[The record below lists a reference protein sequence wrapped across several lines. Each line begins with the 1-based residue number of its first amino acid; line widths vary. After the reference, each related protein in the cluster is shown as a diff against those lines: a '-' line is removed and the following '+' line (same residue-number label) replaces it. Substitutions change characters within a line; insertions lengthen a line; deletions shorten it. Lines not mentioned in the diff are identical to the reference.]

1 MKSPTTGMSNQSTI
15 DGINDSV
22 IESSLPDGPVETMP
36 DLQYLYGQLYLLGR
50 YGGEG
55 DEYAPYLTP
64 GEAEDFIER
73 ENSLI
78 SARVDLTGEKPSI
91 EDVHFDTYTED
102 DIVDVA
108 HSLYS
113 PGRAVDHSLTHQ
125 SSVNGNEPERLAEY
139 LTDRFTRWPD
149 ETSVVEV
156 EESHRSGW
164 VITALREVGADHEMM
179 EGVRDTVEDYL
190 DEERRA
196 LLTVEIKRSQDTE
209 WKYPGEVEVLQEAM
223 AAHNR
228 EKMVDKNAATDSSGE
243 AVDMVSGEHSDVVGV
258 ADDPMR
264 YFVSKQQ
271 GTFDSFDPDESW
283 RSHPMSE
290 RTALITKAA
299 EPFLDGFRHPMYGV
313 HVYYLPYFREEMT
326 PDRARALYE
335 ILYEVSAADD
345 EDRASTVQRVYRMF
359 EERDIDATLVFWTVV
374 IDQPHNLRWDVL
386 AEDSAVDG
394 YRLSEVVETHRDVLD
409 SWIYDERNT
418 RESVFPLLPDEDWSI
433 LTRDRESLITD
444 IPSGGYI
451 DRTFPYAVGDNDVT
465 ADTMR
470 ARAQMSIVT
479 PLRTVDAGWLMEQF
493 AERIEQSEG
502 DDGFSETLVGAQ
514 LAQLGTLASLGAL
527 TASNDNNHLLTKPP
541 TYMTDEET
549 DTQADVDER
558 EVSPETENSKEQ
570 TARERREE
578 KLLAYIEAHPPLE
591 EDHERCATFLLGVLI
606 GQISQYQSREERGQT
621 MADQTP
627 IRGVSKQK
635 LQRML
640 TDVIDKDIAYRA
652 QNSYTSLLYSETV
665 RELVDHILKSQIDDW
680 KLETAQIRFYYAN
693 GVAYG
698 LSDYES
704 DTEVSTEETQADG
717 ETSAEA

>member
-1 MKSPTTGMSNQSTI
+1 MSNLRTI
-15 DGINDSV
+15 AGIDDSV
-22 IESSLPDGPVETMP
+22 IESSLPNGPIETMP

-50 YGGEG
+50 YGGDG

-64 GEAEDFIER
+64 GEAEDFVGR

-78 SARVDLTGEKPSI
+78 SARVDLTGEKPRI

-125 SSVNGNEPERLAEY
+125 SSVNGNDPERIGKY
-139 LTDRFTRWPD
+139 LTERFTRWPD

-164 VITALREVGADHEMM
+164 IITALREVGADQEMM
-179 EGVRDTVEDYL
+179 KRVQDTVEEYL
-190 DEERRA
+190 DEEQRA

-209 WKYPGEVEVLQEAM
+209 WKYPGEVDVFQEAM

-264 YFVSKQQ
+264 YFVTKQQ

-299 EPFLDGFRHPMYGV
+299 EPFLDGFRHPMFGV

-326 PDRARALYE
+326 SERARALYE
-335 ILYEVSAADD
+335 ILYEVNAADD

-394 YRLSEVVETHRDVLD
+394 YRLSEVVETHRAALE
-409 SWIYDERNT
+409 SWIYSERNT

-444 IPSGGYI
+444 ISTGGYI
-451 DRTFPYAVGDNDVT
+451 NRTFPYAVSDNDAT

-479 PLRTVDAGWLMEQF
+479 PLRTVDAGWLIEQYV
-493 AERIEQSEG
+493 ARIEQSEG

-527 TASNDNNHLLTKPP
+527 TASNDNNNLLTKPP
-541 TYMTDEET
+541 SYMTDNNDPDT
-549 DTQADVDER
+549 DIQADTDGPD
-558 EVSPETENSKEQ
+558 VSTDAEDAEEQ
-570 TARERREE
+570 TARERREK
-578 KLLAYIEAHPPLE
+578 KLLAFIDSHPPLE
-591 EDHERCATFLLGVLI
+591 DDERCSTFLLGVLI
-606 GQISQYQSREERGQT
+606 GQISQYQAREERGQT

-635 LQRML
+635 IQRML
-640 TDVIDKDIAYRA
+640 TEVIDKDLAYRA
-652 QNSYTSLLYSETV
+652 QQHYTSMLYSETV
-665 RELVDHILKSQIDDW
+665 SELVDHILQSQIKDW
-680 KLETAQIRFYYAN
+680 ELETAQIRFYYAN

-698 LSDYES
+698 LSDYGSADEA
-704 DTEVSTEETQADG
+704 STEESQTDSD
-717 ETSAEA
+717 TSVEA